1 MCILGVNSEAVRS
14 GIRVKPK
21 GTEDCF
27 AMNVK
32 HGTCIFKQKTN
43 VFKRIVHLH
52 KPQDYVD
59 IVKKGA
65 TVASESKE
73 SFKRTGWGEVL
84 TG

>member
-1 MCILGVNSEAVRS
+1 MCILGVNAEAVRS

-32 HGTCIFKQKTN
+32 HGTCILKQKAN
-43 VFKRIVHLH
+43 VLQRIVHLH

-65 TVASESKE
+65 TVASESK
-73 SFKRTGWGEVL
+73 SPFRGPAGVRS
-84 TG
+84 